1 MSQKQPS
8 LLERM
13 RQGEKLTAAQQ
24 LELVVT
30 LSIPAIMAQI
40 TSIVMQYI
48 DASMVGSLGADAS
61 ASIGL
66 VSSSTWLFGGITGAV
81 ASGFSIQAAH
91 KIGAGREDEARSIM
105 RQSLLTGILISCA
118 LLVLGVLISGPLPG
132 VLGGEM
138 QIRHGATVYFRI
150 FVLFLP
156 VLQMNRLAGSL
167 LQCSGDMKTPG
178 MLNVLM
184 CMLDVL
190 FNAVLIFPSRT
201 VDFLG
206 IHVWIPGA
214 GLQVAGA
221 ALGTALA
228 EVVVAGLMLWALC
241 VRSSVFRL
249 KKGEDWGIK
258 SECLQKALRL
268 GGPLALENILTCGA
282 MVVTT
287 AIVAPLGT
295 IAIAANSFAVTAE
308 SLCYMPGYGIADAAA
323 TLVGQSIGAG
333 ERNMVRRFTRMTVW
347 LGMAVMTLTGIFM
360 YMAAPFMMGILSPD
374 TQVCQL
380 GVQVLRIE
388 AFAEP
393 LFAASIVASGALRG
407 AGDTFIPSIMNFIS
421 IWFVRLTLSV
431 LLSKTFG
438 LPGVW
443 FAMCAELCFRGMIF
457 LVRIYREKWI
467 HI

>member
-118 LLVLGVLISGPLPG
+118 LLVLGVMISGPLPG

-206 IHVWIPGA
+206 IHLWIPGA

-228 EVVVAGLMLWALC
+228 ELVVAGLMLWALC

-268 GGPLALENILTCGA
+268 GGPLALENILTCCNNRHCGA
-282 MVVTT
+282 IGNHCNCSEFLRCYSRKLMLY
-287 AIVAPLGT
+287 AWIRYCGCGGNPGGT
-295 IAIAANSFAVTAE
+295 EHWSWRTEYGAQVYTDDSMAWYGSDDTDRDFYVYGCA
-308 SLCYMPGYGIADAAA
+308 LYDGDLKPGY
-323 TLVGQSIGAG
+323 AG
-333 ERNMVRRFTRMTVW
+333 VPA
-347 LGMAVMTLTGIFM
+347 G
-360 YMAAPFMMGILSPD
+360 
-374 TQVCQL
+374 CQ
-380 GVQVLRIE
+380 GTE
-388 AFAEP
+388 
-393 LFAASIVASGALRG
+393 
-407 AGDTFIPSIMNFIS
+407 D
-421 IWFVRLTLSV
+421 
-431 LLSKTFG
+431 
-438 LPGVW
+438 
-443 FAMCAELCFRGMIF
+443 
-457 LVRIYREKWI
+457 
-467 HI
+467 

>member
-118 LLVLGVLISGPLPG
+118 LLVLGVMISGPLPG

-156 VLQMNRLAGSL
+156 VLPLSQVL
-167 LQCSGDMKTPG
+167 LLSP
-178 MLNVLM
+178 
-184 CMLDVL
+184 
-190 FNAVLIFPSRT
+190 
-201 VDFLG
+201 
-206 IHVWIPGA
+206 
-214 GLQVAGA
+214 
-221 ALGTALA
+221 
-228 EVVVAGLMLWALC
+228 E
-241 VRSSVFRL
+241 
-249 KKGEDWGIK
+249 
-258 SECLQKALRL
+258 
-268 GGPLALENILTCGA
+268 
-282 MVVTT
+282 
-287 AIVAPLGT
+287 APL
-295 IAIAANSFAVTAE
+295 F
-308 SLCYMPGYGIADAAA
+308 
-323 TLVGQSIGAG
+323 
-333 ERNMVRRFTRMTVW
+333 
-347 LGMAVMTLTGIFM
+347 
-360 YMAAPFMMGILSPD
+360 
-374 TQVCQL
+374 
-380 GVQVLRIE
+380 QVLLLFPE
-388 AFAEP
+388 A
-393 LFAASIVASGALRG
+393 
-407 AGDTFIPSIMNFIS
+407 
-421 IWFVRLTLSV
+421 
-431 LLSKTFG
+431 
-438 LPGVW
+438 
-443 FAMCAELCFRGMIF
+443 
-457 LVRIYREKWI
+457 
-467 HI
+467 

>member
-118 LLVLGVLISGPLPG
+118 LLVLGVMISGPLPG

-156 VLQMNRLAGSL
+156 VLQKTKVFQFQPFRKNMESVTPRCSKMYKNPYLDGNLHL
-167 LQCSGDMKTPG
+167 LCRP
-178 MLNVLM
+178 V
-184 CMLDVL
+184 
-190 FNAVLIFPSRT
+190 P
-201 VDFLG
+201 
-206 IHVWIPGA
+206 
-214 GLQVAGA
+214 
-221 ALGTALA
+221 
-228 EVVVAGLMLWALC
+228 
-241 VRSSVFRL
+241 
-249 KKGEDWGIK
+249 
-258 SECLQKALRL
+258 
-268 GGPLALENILTCGA
+268 
-282 MVVTT
+282 
-287 AIVAPLGT
+287 
-295 IAIAANSFAVTAE
+295 
-308 SLCYMPGYGIADAAA
+308 
-323 TLVGQSIGAG
+323 
-333 ERNMVRRFTRMTVW
+333 
-347 LGMAVMTLTGIFM
+347 
-360 YMAAPFMMGILSPD
+360 
-374 TQVCQL
+374 
-380 GVQVLRIE
+380 
-388 AFAEP
+388 
-393 LFAASIVASGALRG
+393 ASA
-407 AGDTFIPSIMNFIS
+407 
-421 IWFVRLTLSV
+421 
-431 LLSKTFG
+431 
-438 LPGVW
+438 
-443 FAMCAELCFRGMIF
+443 
-457 LVRIYREKWI
+457 
-467 HI
+467 

>member
-1 MSQKQPS
+1 M
-8 LLERM
+8 
-13 RQGEKLTAAQQ
+13 
-24 LELVVT
+24 
-30 LSIPAIMAQI
+30 
-40 TSIVMQYI
+40 
-48 DASMVGSLGADAS
+48 
-61 ASIGL
+61 
-66 VSSSTWLFGGITGAV
+66 
-81 ASGFSIQAAH
+81 
-91 KIGAGREDEARSIM
+91 
-105 RQSLLTGILISCA
+105 
-118 LLVLGVLISGPLPG
+118 
-132 VLGGEM
+132 
-138 QIRHGATVYFRI
+138 
-150 FVLFLP
+150 
-156 VLQMNRLAGSL
+156 
-167 LQCSGDMKTPG
+167 
-178 MLNVLM
+178 
-184 CMLDVL
+184 
-190 FNAVLIFPSRT
+190 
-201 VDFLG
+201 
-206 IHVWIPGA
+206 
-214 GLQVAGA
+214 AGA

-228 EVVVAGLMLWALC
+228 ELVVAGLMLWALC
-241 VRSSVFRL
+241 VRSSMFRL

-323 TLVGQSIGAG
+323 TLVGQSIGAR

>member
-1 MSQKQPS
+1 
-8 LLERM
+8 
-13 RQGEKLTAAQQ
+13 
-24 LELVVT
+24 
-30 LSIPAIMAQI
+30 
-40 TSIVMQYI
+40 
-48 DASMVGSLGADAS
+48 
-61 ASIGL
+61 
-66 VSSSTWLFGGITGAV
+66 
-81 ASGFSIQAAH
+81 
-91 KIGAGREDEARSIM
+91 M

-118 LLVLGVLISGPLPG
+118 LLVLGVMISGPLPG
-132 VLGGEM
+132 MLGGEM
-138 QIRHGATVYFRI
+138 QIRHGATIYFRI

-228 EVVVAGLMLWALC
+228 ELVVAGLMLWALC

>member
-118 LLVLGVLISGPLPG
+118 LLVLGVMISGPLPG

-167 LQCSGDMKTPG
+167 LQCSGDM
-178 MLNVLM
+178 LHEI
-184 CMLDVL
+184 CRIIH
-190 FNAVLIFPSRT
+190 LIDTGTVIRQATAPDSMTATSWNRNWELRMISR
-201 VDFLG
+201 VYC
-206 IHVWIPGA
+206 
-214 GLQVAGA
+214 
-221 ALGTALA
+221 
-228 EVVVAGLMLWALC
+228 C
-241 VRSSVFRL
+241 V
-249 KKGEDWGIK
+249 
-258 SECLQKALRL
+258 
-268 GGPLALENILTCGA
+268 
-282 MVVTT
+282 
-287 AIVAPLGT
+287 
-295 IAIAANSFAVTAE
+295 
-308 SLCYMPGYGIADAAA
+308 
-323 TLVGQSIGAG
+323 
-333 ERNMVRRFTRMTVW
+333 
-347 LGMAVMTLTGIFM
+347 
-360 YMAAPFMMGILSPD
+360 
-374 TQVCQL
+374 
-380 GVQVLRIE
+380 
-388 AFAEP
+388 
-393 LFAASIVASGALRG
+393 
-407 AGDTFIPSIMNFIS
+407 
-421 IWFVRLTLSV
+421 
-431 LLSKTFG
+431 
-438 LPGVW
+438 
-443 FAMCAELCFRGMIF
+443 
-457 LVRIYREKWI
+457 
-467 HI
+467 